1 MVRPPQTARSERTRE
16 ALRQAALV
24 RFLAQGV
31 EATSAEQIAEDA
43 GVSLRTFY
51 RHFRSKHDLLFADY
65 DAGLH
70 WFRAALDA
78 RPADESI
85 IDSVQAAIFSFPYDV
100 DAVTKIASL
109 RRGELEPSRIVRH
122 MREVEAD
129 FADAI
134 QAQLRRRNCDIAGAP
149 DARLHIAVTARCVA
163 AAVFGAME
171 AWMLGSDRSLGE
183 LARVCH
189 VALESLRVGISDTWT
204 TLTVFVIIDKT
215 SSACEPA
222 LLETRMTGYDAIV
235 IGAGHNGLT
244 AAVLL
249 QRAGLRTACLDA
261 KRYAGGMAS
270 TVELFDGYRFEIA
283 GSVQFPTSS
292 AVSSELGLDS
302 LPTVDL
308 EVMSVALR
316 GVGDDPV
323 VQFTDPTKMLTHL
336 HRVHGA
342 DAVTGMAGLLAWSQA
357 PTRALGRFEAGTLP
371 KSFDEMYACVTNEFE
386 RSAIDD
392 MLFGSVTDV
401 LDRHFPDREKHG
413 ALRGS
418 MTVLAVNTLY
428 RGPATPGS
436 AAALAFG
443 LGVPEGDFVRWK
455 KLRGG
460 IGALTTHLSQLLER
474 TGGEVRLRS
483 KVTEIVVDNSRSS
496 ARVRGV
502 RTAAGDTLTSPIV
515 VSAIAPDVTINELI
529 DPAVL
534 PSEIRDRYLRI
545 DHRGSYLQMHF
556 ALAQPPAFAAPYQAL
571 NDPSMQA
578 SMGIFCTP
586 EQVQQQ
592 WEDCRRGIVP
602 ADPTVVL
609 QIPSLHD
616 PSLAPAG
623 KQAASAFA
631 MWFPIEGGSKYG
643 GYGRAKVEMGQ
654 NVIDKIT
661 RLAPN
666 FKGSILR
673 YTTFT
678 PKHMGVMFGAPGG
691 DYCHALLHSDQIG
704 PNRPGPKG
712 FIGQPI
718 PIAGLYLGSAGCPRW
733 AGNHVHPWI

>member
-1 MVRPPQTARSERTRE
+1 MT
-16 ALRQAALV
+16 
-24 RFLAQGV
+24 
-31 EATSAEQIAEDA
+31 
-43 GVSLRTFY
+43 
-51 RHFRSKHDLLFADY
+51 
-65 DAGLH
+65 
-70 WFRAALDA
+70 
-78 RPADESI
+78 
-85 IDSVQAAIFSFPYDV
+85 
-100 DAVTKIASL
+100 
-109 RRGELEPSRIVRH
+109 
-122 MREVEAD
+122 
-129 FADAI
+129 
-134 QAQLRRRNCDIAGAP
+134 C
-149 DARLHIAVTARCVA
+149 C
-163 AAVFGAME
+163 
-171 AWMLGSDRSLGE
+171 SDRSPTCWT
-183 LARVCH
+183 A
-189 VALESLRVGISDTWT
+189 IS
-204 TLTVFVIIDKT
+204 
-215 SSACEPA
+215 
-222 LLETRMTGYDAIV
+222 
-235 IGAGHNGLT
+235 
-244 AAVLL
+244 
-249 QRAGLRTACLDA
+249 RTA
-261 KRYAGGMAS
+261 
-270 TVELFDGYRFEIA
+270 
-283 GSVQFPTSS
+283 
-292 AVSSELGLDS
+292 
-302 LPTVDL
+302 
-308 EVMSVALR
+308 
-316 GVGDDPV
+316 
-323 VQFTDPTKMLTHL
+323 
-336 HRVHGA
+336 
-342 DAVTGMAGLLAWSQA
+342 
-357 PTRALGRFEAGTLP
+357 
-371 KSFDEMYACVTNEFE
+371 
-386 RSAIDD
+386 
-392 MLFGSVTDV
+392 
-401 LDRHFPDREKHG
+401 KHG

-718 PIAGLYLGSAGCPRW
+718 PIAGLYLGSAGCHGGPGITFIPGYNAARQ
-733 AGNHVHPWI
+733 ALADRRAANCCVLRGR